1 MTHGRPPTFVDTNVL
16 AYAHDRSE
24 THKRPIAE
32 AILGNLWQ
40 ERAGAVSAQVL
51 QELYVVVTRKFDPP
65 MPHAA
70 ARELVAVYGEWRVVQ
85 VDVPLILAA
94 SQLQER
100 HGFSFWDALV
110 VEAANRSGATRL
122 LTEDLQHG
130 RKIGGVTIENP
141 FA

>member
-1 MTHGRPPTFVDTNVL
+1 MADRATFVDTNVL

-24 THKRPIAE
+24 AHKRPIAQ
-32 AILGNLWQ
+32 AILEDLWQ
-40 ERAGAVSAQVL
+40 DRAGAVSTQVL

-70 ARELVAVYGEWRVVQ
+70 ARELVAIYGEWRVVR

-94 SQLQER
+94 SKLQED
-100 HGFSFWDALV
+100 HGFSFWDALI
-110 VEAANRSGATRL
+110 VEAANRAGATRL

-130 RKIGGVTIENP
+130 RNIGGLGIENP

>member
-1 MTHGRPPTFVDTNVL
+1 MADQLTFVDTNVL

-24 THKRPIAE
+24 NRKRPIAQ
-32 AILGNLWQ
+32 AILEDLWRDR
-40 ERAGAVSAQVL
+40 EGVVSTQVL

-65 MPHAA
+65 MQHGA
-70 ARELVAVYGEWRVVQ
+70 ARELMAIYGEWRVVQ
-85 VDVPLILAA
+85 VDVALILAA

-100 HGFSFWDALV
+100 HGFSFWDALI